1 MATRPDR
8 HRMAAPSTLP
18 LPDKL
23 ASDARTSF
31 KELWLLIARL
41 ANPSGRTKATQLE
54 ADQKQN
60 RTTGQVVT
68 RGELR

>member
-1 MATRPDR
+1 MAVRRRNSMRRLRT
-8 HRMAAPSTLP
+8 AP

-54 ADQKQN
+54 ADEKEN
-60 RTTGQVVT
+60 RAIGQVVT